1 MSSGPAWPE
10 AALADAAPVAF
21 WLDDPSRPGPLAP
34 LEGVMEADL
43 LVVGGGFA
51 GLWAALRAKER
62 DPSRSVVLLEAA
74 RIGHAATGRNGGFVD
89 PSLTHGFENGHARWP
104 QDTTVLLRLAL
115 ENLDGIEETVR
126 RFDIDC
132 ALERSGALGVATRP
146 HEVDELT
153 RLSIELEAA
162 GAPSRLLGRD
172 EVRQR
177 VDSPTYLAGLWDPC
191 VAMVEPARLAWGLLD
206 ACRRLGVQVHE
217 GTPASNLRR
226 DAGGVRVDTPAGS
239 VRAGQAVLATNAFPS
254 LLRRLHLLTVPVYD
268 YALMTEPLTAQQRA
282 AIGWRGREG
291 IGDLGNQF
299 HYYRLTRDDRI
310 LFGGYDAV
318 YHYGSGIDPAH
329 YQRPETFRLLAEHL
343 AQTFPVLEGIRFSHR
358 WGGVIDTSA
367 RFCAFYGRALG
378 GRVGYAAGY
387 TGLGVASTRFAADV
401 VLDLLAGADTER
413 TRLAMVRERPV
424 PFPPEPVRWA
434 GVQATRW
441 SLARSDAHGGR
452 RNLWLRATDALG
464 LGFDS

>member
-1 MSSGPAWPE
+1 MSRGRSWPE
-10 AALADAAPVAF
+10 RALADAVPLAF
-21 WLDDPSRPGPLAP
+21 WLDDTSRPAPLAP
-34 LEGVMEADL
+34 LEGVAEADL

-62 DPSRSVVLLEAA
+62 DPSRSVVLVEAA
-74 RIGHAATGRNGGFVD
+74 RCGHAATGRNGGFVD
-89 PSLTHGFENGHARWP
+89 PSLTHGFANGQARWP
-104 QDTTVLLRLAL
+104 QDTPALLRLAH

-126 RFDIDC
+126 RFRIDC
-132 ALERSGALGVATRP
+132 AFERSGALGVATRP

-153 RLSIELEAA
+153 RLGADLDGA
-162 GAPSRLLGRD
+162 GAPVRLLGRD

-177 VDSPTYLAGLWDPC
+177 VDSPTYLAGLWDPA
-191 VAMVEPARLAWGLLD
+191 VAMVEPAGLAWGLLD
-206 ACRRLGVQVHE
+206 ACRSLGVVVHE

-226 DAGGVRVDTPAGS
+226 HGAGVRVDTPAGS

-254 LLRRLHLLTVPVYD
+254 LLRRLHPLTVPVYD
-268 YALMTEPLTAQQRA
+268 YALMTEPLTGQQRE
-282 AIGWRGREG
+282 AIGWCGREG
-291 IGDLGNQF
+291 IGDVGNQF

-310 LFGGYDAV
+310 LFGGYDAI
-318 YHYGSGIDPAH
+318 YHYGSRIDPAH
-329 YQRPETFRLLAEHL
+329 DQRQATFLLLAEHL
-343 AQTFPVLEGIRFSHR
+343 ARTFPALEGIGFSHR

-387 TGLGVASTRFAADV
+387 TGLGVAATRFAADV
-401 VLDLLAGADTER
+401 VLDLLDCADTER
-413 TRLAMVRERPV
+413 TRLAMVSERPV

-434 GVQATRW
+434 GVQATKW
-441 SLARSDAHGGR
+441 SLARSDARGGR

>member
-1 MSSGPAWPE
+1 MSGRPTWPE
-10 AALADAAPVAF
+10 DALAEAAPVAF
-21 WLDDPSRPGPLAP
+21 WLDDPARPAPLPP
-34 LEGVMEADL
+34 LEGSMEADL
-43 LVVGGGFA
+43 LVIGGGFA
-51 GLWAALRAKER
+51 GLWTALRAKER
-62 DPSRSVVLLEAA
+62 DPSRTVVLVEAA
-74 RIGHAATGRNGGFVD
+74 RCGHAATGRNGGFMD
-89 PSLTHGFENGHARWP
+89 PDLTHGFANGRARWP
-104 QDTTVLLRLAL
+104 QDTATLLRLAH

-132 ALERSGALGVATRP
+132 ALERTGALAVATRP

-153 RLSIELEAA
+153 TLSADLQAA
-162 GAPSRLLGRD
+162 GAPTRLLGRE

-177 VDSPTYLAGLWDPC
+177 VDSPTYLAALWDPS
-191 VAMVEPARLAWGLLD
+191 VALVEPARLAWGLLD
-206 ACRRLGVQVHE
+206 ACRGLGVEVHE

-226 DAGGVRVDTPAGS
+226 EGAGVRVDTPAGS
-239 VRAGQAVLATNAFPS
+239 VRAGQVALATNAFPS
-254 LLRRLHLLTVPVYD
+254 LLRRLQLLTVPVYD
-268 YALMTEPLTAQQRA
+268 YAVMTEPLTAQQRA
-282 AIGWRGREG
+282 DIGWRGREG
-291 IGDLGNQF
+291 VADLGNQF

-310 LFGGYDAV
+310 LFGGYDAI
-318 YHYGSGIDPAH
+318 YHYGSRIDPDH
-329 YQRPETFRLLAEHL
+329 DQRPATFRLLAEHL
-343 AQTFPVLEGIRFSHR
+343 AQTFPALEGIRFSHR

-387 TGLGVASTRFAADV
+387 TGLGVTATRFAADV

-413 TRLAMVRERPV
+413 TRLAMVSERPV

-434 GVQATRW
+434 GVQATKW
-441 SLARSDAHGGR
+441 SLARADAHGGR